1 MCLATI
7 DTNEKISFA
16 VDSNIDLALQMMV
29 PDSISAAERFIELNP
44 TCSIDVK
51 LAKSFSQV
59 KLNFNDPRKNSV
71 AYGTTCFEKPQDF
84 ENWTKNMRVIASESF
99 ANLISDCFEEYYQ
112 EDGSINRMAILPLEK
127 ALRV

>member
-7 DTNEKISFA
+7 ETNEKISFA
-16 VDSNIDLALQMMV
+16 VDSNIDLALKLIV
-29 PDSISAAERFIELNP
+29 PDSISAAERFVELNP
-44 TCSIDVK
+44 SCTIDVK
-51 LAKSFSQV
+51 LAKSYSQV

-71 AYGTTCFEKPQDF
+71 SYGTTCFETPKDF
-84 ENWTKNMRVIASESF
+84 EDWTKNMRVIASE
-99 ANLISDCFEEYYQ
+99 AYADLINSCFEEYYQ